1 MLLLSLV
8 SSTIS
13 ILISITKSI
22 TITKANRINDKIM
35 MNEVK
40 TKLNLQRE
48 IKDPELNEKLI

>member
-40 TKLNLQRE
+40 TKLNLQRD

>member
-1 MLLLSLV
+1 MLSLA

-13 ILISITKSI
+13 TIISITKSI

-40 TKLNLQRE
+40 NKLKLTK
-48 IKDPELNEKLI
+48 